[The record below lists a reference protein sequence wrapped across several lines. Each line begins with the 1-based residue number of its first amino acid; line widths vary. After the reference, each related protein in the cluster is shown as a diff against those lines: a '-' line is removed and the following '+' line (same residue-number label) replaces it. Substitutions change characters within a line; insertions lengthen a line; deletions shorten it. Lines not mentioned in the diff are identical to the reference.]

1 MNQEDKDL
9 NDYLEGNS
17 EVSELYQSTMN
28 QEPPA
33 SLDQLIM
40 REAKAAVAQSQRA
53 ESKVTKTGK
62 DSFFSRLFNSSWLV
76 PTASLASFAVIAVV
90 IAVLVSSSESNEG
103 DDNIVHIT
111 TPSTGTQPVKSSK
124 RKNVGPEGLQTS
136 THTTKTPAT
145 AELWISKINALYK
158 QGKVDAAKT
167 SYALFQKKYPK
178 YPADKL
184 KQALKDTG
192 LIK

>member
-1 MNQEDKDL
+1 MNQQDKDL

-40 REAKAAVAQSQRA
+40 REAKAAVARSQGA
-53 ESKVTKTGK
+53 ESKARNK
-62 DSFFSRLFNSSWLV
+62 DGFFSRLFNSSWLV

-90 IAVLVSSSESNEG
+90 IAVLVSSSESNED

-111 TPSTGTQPVKSSK
+111 TPSNGTQPVNSSK

-136 THTTKTPAT
+136 THTTKPPAT
-145 AELWISKINALYK
+145 AELWISKINALHK
-158 QGKVDAAKT
+158 AGKTEAAKT

-192 LIK
+192 LVK